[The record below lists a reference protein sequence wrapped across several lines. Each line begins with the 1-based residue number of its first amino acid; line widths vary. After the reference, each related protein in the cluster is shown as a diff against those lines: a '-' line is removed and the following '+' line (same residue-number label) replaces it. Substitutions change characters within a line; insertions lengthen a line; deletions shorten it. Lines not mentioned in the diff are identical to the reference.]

1 MTRQSMRMRLLPWIG
16 MVIAAVPIAAQAASG
31 PKKLPVCDGKHLR
44 DANVYGSVLPG
55 SPIPAIVAPPA
66 VPPVPTIEKPRDGPP
81 PPPVPAPPNDKISA
95 RAEPADYGSC

>member
-16 MVIAAVPIAAQAASG
+16 IVIGAVPIAAHGASG

-55 SPIPAIVAPPA
+55 SPIPATVARPA
-66 VPPVPTIEKPRDGPP
+66 PPPVPAIEKPLDGTP
-81 PPPVPAPPNDKISA
+81 PPPVPAPPRDKISA

>member
-1 MTRQSMRMRLLPWIG
+1 MTVRLLPWIG
-16 MVIAAVPIAAQAASG
+16 MVIVALPIAAQGASG

-66 VPPVPTIEKPRDGPP
+66 VPPVPPIEKPRAGTP
-81 PPPVPAPPNDKISA
+81 PPPVPSSPKDKISA
-95 RAEPADYGSC
+95 RPEPSDLGSC